1 MESSAGYDSLEV
13 LQNKYEDA
21 QGHVDKLRE
30 GGASVLFQID
40 ATRHGAVFALDVSS
54 HPSSQSSRAS

>member
-13 LQNKYEDA
+13 LQNKYDDS
-21 QGHVDKLRE
+21 QGHVDKLRK

-40 ATRHGAVFALDVSS
+40 ATRHLVVFAPDLSPLLS
-54 HPSSQSSRAS
+54 E